1 MHYRLVA
8 GVIELPPEIEM
19 IAQEMQRVGW
29 STDQGR
35 NYLKKHFGD
44 ILPTPTADSTE
55 RASRFIG
62 EPSQEPSALAKRA
75 ARHADTGCPTA

>member
-44 ILPTPTADSTE
+44 ILPTRSGLL
-55 RASRFIG
+55 ASSGSLRKN
-62 EPSQEPSALAKRA
+62 PLR
-75 ARHADTGCPTA
+75 

>member
-19 IAQEMQRVGW
+19 IAQERQRVGW

-35 NYLKKHFGD
+35 NYSLLSGYG
-44 ILPTPTADSTE
+44 IQLNPTCCRSIMLNLQDNRDFLYPLID
-55 RASRFIG
+55 
-62 EPSQEPSALAKRA
+62 K
-75 ARHADTGCPTA
+75 